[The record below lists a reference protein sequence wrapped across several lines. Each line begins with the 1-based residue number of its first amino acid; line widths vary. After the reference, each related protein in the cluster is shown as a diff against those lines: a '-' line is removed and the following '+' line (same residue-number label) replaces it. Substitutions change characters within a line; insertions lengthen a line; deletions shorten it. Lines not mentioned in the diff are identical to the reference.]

1 MKTDVGVWGMR
12 LGQRWLAAGVGLAL
26 TFTLAQS
33 ATAQA
38 NWPQFRGAESRGV
51 GTSDRLP
58 LVWGSDTN
66 VAWRAEVPGR
76 GWSSPIVWGKRV
88 FLTTAVSEGELE
100 APKKGLYFGG
110 DRPEPPKQRQR
121 WMALCLDRD
130 SGKTLWSTELHGA
143 VPTTPI
149 HLKNSYASETPVTDG
164 KHVYVLFGS
173 VGLFC
178 LDLQGKVVWSQPIQ
192 PHKMRY
198 GWGTSAS
205 PVLHEG
211 RVYVVNDNEEASTLS
226 AFDAKTGKI
235 LWQVPR
241 DEPSNF
247 STPYLWKTPKRT
259 ELVVP
264 GRTQIRSY
272 DLTGK
277 VLWHLQGPSTIVIP
291 TPFEAEGLLYV
302 GAGYVGDNLKL
313 NKPVYAIRPG
323 GVGDLTLPEG
333 ARDSASIAW
342 MEPNAAPYNPSPLAY
357 DGRFYV
363 LWDFGFL
370 SCRDARTGRE
380 LYGKQRI
387 KVDGTAGFTA
397 SPWAYRGRVFCL
409 SEDGDTYVVSGKDPY
424 QLERV
429 NALGELCMATPAI
442 AGDRLFIRTASRL
455 YCLRETH

>member
-1 MKTDVGVWGMR
+1 MTTTAGTLRHRIHLGM
-12 LGQRWLAAGVGLAL
+12 LAL
-26 TFTLAQS
+26 CWALCGTFDAV
-33 ATAQA
+33 AQA
-38 NWPQFRGAESRGV
+38 NWPQFRGAESRGI

-58 LVWGSDTN
+58 LVWGTDTN

-110 DRPEPPKQRQR
+110 DRPNPPKQRQR

-164 KHVYVLFGS
+164 KHLYVLFGS

-178 LDLQGKVVWSQPIQ
+178 LDLHGKVVWSQPMQ
-192 PHKMRY
+192 PRPMRY
-198 GWGTSAS
+198 GWGTSSS
-205 PVLHEG
+205 PILHRG
-211 RVYVVNDNEEASTLS
+211 RVYVVNDNEEASTLT

-235 LWQVPR
+235 VWQVPR

-247 STPYLWKTPKRT
+247 STPYLWKHAQRS

-264 GRTQIRSY
+264 GRNQIRSY
-272 DLTGK
+272 DLDGR
-277 VLWHLQGPSTIVIP
+277 VLWQLQGPSTIVIP

-302 GAGYVGDNLKL
+302 GAGYVGDNLKV

-323 GVGDLTLPEG
+323 GAGDLTLPEG
-333 ARDSASIAW
+333 TRESAQIAW
-342 MEPNAAPYNPSPLAY
+342 MEVNAAPYNPSPLAY
-357 DGRFYV
+357 DGRFFV

-380 LYGKQRI
+380 LYGKQRL
-387 KVDGTAGFTA
+387 KADGTAGFTA
-397 SPWAYRGRVFCL
+397 SPWAYRGRIFCL
-409 SEDGDTYVVSGKDPY
+409 SEDGDTYVVGGSDPY
-424 QLERV
+424 RLERV

-455 YCLRETH
+455 YCLRENR